1 MNRPLLLFTIA
12 FGVLF
17 VAGLVW
23 FVVRA
28 NSRAPGDPTPGP
40 SELFDTDLDGLT
52 DAAEARLGTD
62 PNDDDTDHDGLS
74 DKEEVGTYLT
84 NPLVADSDGDT
95 FLDGVEVRGG
105 YDPLSPA
112 GNSPGPSPS
121 TSVLPA
127 LQ

>member
-1 MNRPLLLFTIA
+1 MHRPLLLFTIA

-17 VAGLVW
+17 VAGLAW

-28 NSRAPGDPTPGP
+28 NSRAPGEPTPGP
-40 SELFDTDLDGLT
+40 AQLFDSDLDTLT

-62 PNDDDTDHDGLS
+62 PNDDDTDHDGLN
-74 DKEEVGTYLT
+74 DAEEVSTYLT
-84 NPLVADSDGDT
+84 NPLVADSDADT

-105 YDPLSPA
+105 YDPLTPVGSTPE
-112 GNSPGPSPS
+112 PSPS